1 MSKQWFVILLVSAFL
16 FISSAIPAA
25 TDVSPDSR
33 IERGRYL
40 VIIAGCNDCHT
51 SGYAMQDGNVPES
64 EWLKGD
70 QLGWKGPWG
79 TTYPSNLRLTLSEMS
94 EDQWVV
100 FARNLRARLPM
111 PSFNLNK
118 MHEEDLR
125 AIYAYIRQL
134 QPVGEPSPVY
144 LPPDL
149 QPAGAFVSFPAPPP
163 E

>member
-1 MSKQWFVILLVSAFL
+1 MSKQWPLILLASVFGSV
-16 FISSAIPAA
+16 SSAIPAA
-25 TDVSPDSR
+25 TEVAPDSR

-64 EWLKGD
+64 DWLKGD

-79 TTYPSNLRLTLSEMS
+79 TTYPPNLRLTVSNMS

-100 FARNLRARLPM
+100 FARNLRARPPM
-111 PSFNLNK
+111 PSANLNK
-118 MHEEDLR
+118 MNEEDLR
-125 AIYAYIRQL
+125 AVYTYIRQL
-134 QPVGEPSPVY
+134 QPVGEPTPAY
-144 LPPDL
+144 LPPDR

-163 E
+163 Q